1 MKFITA
7 PWILAAIS
15 LNVFAAPQ
23 ISPQMMEQ
31 FKRLPAD
38 QQQALAKQYGI
49 SVDQFQNASAMTPVT
64 PSTPVAAPRE
74 VDYSQVSQRPLI
86 AGAAQPGELQPFGY
100 NVFAGEPIL
109 DAPVTDMPV
118 ADDYVIGPGDEIHV
132 QLYGKEN
139 AVYDLS
145 IGREGFIDFP
155 SLGPISASG
164 LTFQQFRSD
173 LETRIKEQMIGVN
186 SFISFGSMRALQV
199 FVMGDAYRPGAY
211 NVSGMATV
219 TQVLQAAGGHT
230 VDGVAMRAHQMAG
243 VRGGHRRSP

>member
-1 MKFITA
+1 
-7 PWILAAIS
+7 
-15 LNVFAAPQ
+15 
-23 ISPQMMEQ
+23 MEQ

-86 AGAAQPGELQPFGY
+86 AGVAQPGELQPFGY

-118 ADDYVIGPGDEIHV
+118 ADDYIIGPGDEIHV

-145 IGREGFIDFP
+145 VGREGFIDFP
-155 SLGPISASG
+155 
-164 LTFQQFRSD
+164 
-173 LETRIKEQMIGVN
+173 
-186 SFISFGSMRALQV
+186 AL
-199 FVMGDAYRPGAY
+199 FPK
-211 NVSGMATV
+211 
-219 TQVLQAAGGHT
+219 
-230 VDGVAMRAHQMAG
+230 
-243 VRGGHRRSP
+243 